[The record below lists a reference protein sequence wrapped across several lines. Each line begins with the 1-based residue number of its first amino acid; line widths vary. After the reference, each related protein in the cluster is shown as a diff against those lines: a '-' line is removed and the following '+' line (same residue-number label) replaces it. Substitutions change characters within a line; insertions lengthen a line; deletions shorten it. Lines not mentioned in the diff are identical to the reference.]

1 LFFGK
6 REIRERLSFARRE
19 NRSLS
24 EGYAQGVYDHLRIL
38 IDTMTLIRGGYFAA
52 FLLLNSILLASAS
65 AQTGVTIEVGAW
77 ADDASRNNLG
87 VQVEIETHA
96 YDTYSNTLDYF
107 WVGDNLANGAFIQ
120 FGYSLEP
127 GVYCLQGAFV
137 GGNFKCLGASEIIP
151 SSDPRWQWQ
160 YWPNRGGS
168 DHYYQIGPQ
177 GSAGTN
183 GTWHAYMIRPDSSN
197 SWDFLIDGHIV
208 AYSNFTVNPSV
219 DPAFVVA
226 ERTEASSTPIELG
239 PIRFRHISYLNFT
252 GWQGTDSLIAL
263 SYCQPS
269 GGCAT
274 PFGVSATDNANSLIV
289 GSGVTKSHEGA
300 LLWTS
305 GYVKLNVDV
314 HESTPFLVTSPLG
327 MQGFTGNASIDIPKG
342 MFAYV
347 SLLDT
352 VTGTSGTLGLI
363 GAKDRFR
370 GWTGAANSR
379 NLTVQILMSS
389 NRNMKAEW
397 NTDLSVTI
405 VLLTGV
411 AVIALGLVVGLVKK
425 RNKSVKLRS

>member
-1 LFFGK
+1 M
-6 REIRERLSFARRE
+6 
-19 NRSLS
+19 
-24 EGYAQGVYDHLRIL
+24 YAQGVYGYLRSR
-38 IDTMTLIRGGYFAA
+38 IDAIALTKGGCFAA
-52 FLLLNSILLASAS
+52 FLLLNSILLVSAPP
-65 AQTGVTIEVGAW
+65 QTGVTIEVGAW

-127 GVYCLQGAFV
+127 GVYCLNGAFIS
-137 GGNFKCLGASEIIP
+137 GNFKCLGASEIIP
-151 SSDPRWQWQ
+151 ASDPRWEWQ

-168 DHYYQIGPQ
+168 DYYYQIGPT

-183 GTWHAYMIRPDSSN
+183 GTWHAYTIRPNSSN

-208 AYSNFTVNPSV
+208 ANSNFTVNPSL

-226 ERTEASSTPIELG
+226 ERTEASPTPIDLG
-239 PIRFRHISYLNFT
+239 PVRFRHISYLNST
-252 GWQGTDSLIAL
+252 GWQETNSLIAF

-269 GGCAT
+269 GACEV
-274 PFGVSATDNANSLIV
+274 PFGVSATNNANALIA
-289 GSGVTKSHEGA
+289 GSGVTKSHESA

-305 GYVKLNVDV
+305 GYVKLDVNV
-314 HESTPFLVTSPLG
+314 HPNTPFIVTSPLG
-327 MQGFTGNASIDIPKG
+327 TQSFTGNASIAIPKD

-347 SLLDT
+347 SLTDT
-352 VTGTSGTLGLI
+352 VTGTFGTLGLF

-389 NRNMKAEW
+389 DRKIEAEW
-397 NTDLSVTI
+397 NTDLSVSI

-411 AVIALGLVVGLVKK
+411 AVIVLGLMIGLVKK
-425 RNKSVKLRS
+425 RNRTMKLQQSDPRSIATTGAESTNEARHLPAR